1 MTDVATLTPKTKPG
15 RHKWGEPVRFQFKT
29 ERTCIVCGITKVTRH
44 EPSER
49 PWLEF
54 FNGTERINTENNR
67 TPVCEG
73 AP

>member
-1 MTDVATLTPKTKPG
+1 MTDVATLTPKLKIG
-15 RHKWGEPVRFQFKT
+15 RHSWGEPVRFEFKT

-44 EPSER
+44 EPGQL

-54 FNGTERINTENNR
+54 FRGMDRVCTENNR

-73 AP
+73 AS